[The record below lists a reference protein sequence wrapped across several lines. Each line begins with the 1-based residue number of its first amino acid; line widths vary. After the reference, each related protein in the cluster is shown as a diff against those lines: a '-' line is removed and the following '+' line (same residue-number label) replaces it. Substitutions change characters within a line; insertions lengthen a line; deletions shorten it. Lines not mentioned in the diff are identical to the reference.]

1 MNTKQTKVEI
11 TGTVHEVVM
20 SYYDESITDG
30 NIDLDTVIQNMESC
44 TFFKKML
51 INPEQTPIFAENE
64 NYIIASIE
72 HVDFE
77 GNVNRLEA
85 ENEPLSA
92 TARKKA
98 STVLRANM
106 PTFPENQKS
115 RFISCF
121 VAEYPNVTSSFEI
134 NDTEFDANK
143 FTFSKS
149 GFNTLTDIVLN
160 TMDYFQFLNVG
171 IYDGEILDI
180 SIGNPSELNFLE
192 FFIYD
197 TETKQRV
204 YERTW
209 QLI

>member
-30 NIDLDTVIQNMESC
+30 DIDLDTVIENLESC
-44 TFFKKML
+44 TFFKKVL

-72 HVDFE
+72 PVDFE
-77 GNVNRLEA
+77 GNLNRLEA
-85 ENEPLSA
+85 LNEPLSII
-92 TARKKA
+92 ARKKVSA
-98 STVLRANM
+98 ALRANM
-106 PTFPENQKS
+106 PTFPENPES

-134 NDTEFDANK
+134 NDAEFNAEK
-143 FTFSKS
+143 LTFSKS
-149 GFNTLTDIVLN
+149 GFNTLSDIVFGR
-160 TMDYFQFLNVG
+160 MDFFQFFNTAV
-171 IYDGEILDI
+171 YDSEAVDI
-180 SIGNPSELNFLE
+180 SIGNPTELKFLD

-209 QLI
+209 QLV